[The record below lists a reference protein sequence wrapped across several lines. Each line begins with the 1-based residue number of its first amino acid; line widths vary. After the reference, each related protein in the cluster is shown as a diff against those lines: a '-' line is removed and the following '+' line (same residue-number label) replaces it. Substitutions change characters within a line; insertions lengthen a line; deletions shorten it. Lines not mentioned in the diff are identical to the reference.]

1 MLSDRTQLRLV
12 NTVEDAMAMKRWLS
26 EDRNRDVIA
35 IDTETTGL
43 SPYKKDAGL
52 RLVQMGDYE
61 NGWSVPWDQW
71 GGVFMECLNEWQ
83 GPIALHNAAFDA
95 KFLMKFAGWKIPWHR
110 LHDTMIHAKIAHPN
124 HPADLK
130 SRAEIYID
138 PRIKIG
144 QEKLDLAFKKGGYD
158 WATVPIELEAY
169 WAYGALD
176 TVATA
181 HLYKY
186 YRSDLKYPK
195 VYDLEMA
202 TLRVCSEMEHR
213 GARIDLDYCIQ
224 KRDELEKRVDEIKA
238 QGQEQFGL
246 SISST
251 DQLVDY
257 FLKNDAI
264 FSEFTDSGAPSV
276 NKDQLDSFIVEKNIS
291 PAIKELSRITLE
303 MRKADKLRGSYF
315 ETFIDNYDN
324 GFVHPKINTMGAV
337 TSRMSITGPAL
348 QTLPSKDSLVRNAII
363 PREGNVMAMSDL
375 DQVEFRFFSV
385 LAEDND
391 LQQTFI
397 RADEIGSDAFTEIGR
412 EVYSDPSMEKSDIR
426 RALVKT
432 YIYSSLYGASIK
444 KQAIS
449 AGVDIEVMEGVS
461 QKMNS
466 RFPGMKRFQQGMM
479 NIVDKRWRTE
489 DDGYILTPTT
499 GRRLPVERDKA
510 YKATN
515 YTIQS
520 SCADIFKQNL
530 LKLDASGLGEFLI
543 APVHDEIIMDIP
555 VNQAEEVMAI
565 ALECMTNTNYPVPLT
580 AGLDGPFTSWG
591 AKYEKQK

>member
-1 MLSDRTQLRLV
+1 MLSGRTQFHLV
-12 NTVEDAMAMKRWLS
+12 NTVQDAMDMKRWLS
-26 EDRNRDVIA
+26 EDRNREVIA

-43 SPYKKDAGL
+43 SAYKKDAGL

-61 NGWSVPWDQW
+61 HGWSVPWEQW

-95 KFLMKFAGWKIPWHR
+95 KFLMKFAGWKVPWPR
-110 LHDTMIHAKIAHPN
+110 IHDTMIHARIALPGE
-124 HPADLK
+124 PSGLKDLGAK
-130 SRAEIYID
+130 FID

-144 QEKLDLAFKKGGYD
+144 EEKLKAAFKKGKYD

-176 TVATA
+176 TIATA
-181 HLYKY
+181 HLWKY
-186 YRSDLKYPK
+186 FRTDLRYPG

-213 GARIDLDYCIQ
+213 GARIDVDYCYQ
-224 KRDELEKRVDEIKA
+224 KRDELEKYVDDLKA
-238 QGQEQFGL
+238 YGQDRFGV

-251 DQLVDY
+251 DQLVDW
-257 FLKNDAI
+257 FLKQEVK
-264 FSEFTDSGAPSV
+264 FTRFTDSGAESV
-276 NKDQLDSFIVEKNIS
+276 DKDQL
-291 PAIKELSRITLE
+291 ELFSLLKDPEVKALSKLTLD
-303 MRKADKLRGSYF
+303 MRKSDKLRGSYF
-315 ETFIDNYDN
+315 ETFIEGEDD
-324 GFVHPKINTMGAV
+324 GIVHPHINTMGAI

-385 LAEDND
+385 LAEDHD

-412 EVYSDPSMEKSDIR
+412 EVYNDPDMQKSDIR

-432 YIYSSLYGASIK
+432 YIYSSLYGASIA

-449 AGVDIEVMEGVS
+449 AGVELEVMQGVS
-461 QKMNS
+461 NKMNS

-479 NIVDKRWRTE
+479 NIVDTRWKTE
-489 DDGYILTPTT
+489 GEGYILTPTT
-499 GRRLPVERDKA
+499 QRRLPVERDKA

-530 LKLDASGLGEFLI
+530 LKMDAAGLSDFMI

-555 VNQAEEVMAI
+555 ETEAKEAMAT

-580 AGLDGPFTSWG
+580 AGLDGPFKSWG
-591 AKYEKQK
+591 AKYEKKK

>member
-1 MLSDRTQLRLV
+1 MTLSAKTQLHLV
-12 NTVEDAMAMKRWLS
+12 NTIDDAMAMKRWLS
-26 EDRNRDVIA
+26 EDRNREVLA

-43 SPYKKDAGL
+43 SAYKKDAGL
-52 RLVQMGDYE
+52 RLVQMGDCE
-61 NGWSVPWDQW
+61 DGWSVPWEQW
-71 GGVFMECLNEWQ
+71 GGVFMECLNNWD
-83 GPIALHNAAFDA
+83 GPLAMHNVAFDT
-95 KFLMKFAGWKIPWHR
+95 KFLMKFAGWKVPWYR
-110 LHDTMIHAKIAHPN
+110 IHDTMIMGRISLPGEPSGLK
-124 HPADLK
+124 DLAA
-130 SRAEIYID
+130 RYID

-144 QEKLDLAFKKGGYD
+144 EEKLKAAFKKGKYD

-181 HLYKY
+181 HLFKY
-186 YRSDLKYPK
+186 FRTDLQHPK

-202 TLRVCSEMEHR
+202 TLRVCAEMEHR
-213 GARIDLDYCIQ
+213 GARIDVDYCYK
-224 KRDELEKRVDEIKA
+224 KRDELEKYVNELKA
-238 QGQEQFGL
+238 EGQERFGV

-251 DQLVDY
+251 DQLVAY
-257 FLKNDAI
+257 FLKQEAK
-264 FSEFTDSGAPSV
+264 FTRFTDSGAESV
-276 NKDQLDSFIVEKNIS
+276 DKDQLELFSLSKDTE
-291 PAIKELSRITLE
+291 IKALSKLTLE
-303 MRKADKLRGSYF
+303 MRKSDKLRGSYF
-315 ETFIDNYDN
+315 ETFIEGED
-324 GFVHPKINTMGAV
+324 GGIVHPKINTMGAI

-375 DQVEFRFFSV
+375 DQVEFRFFSI
-385 LAEDND
+385 LAEDYD

-397 RADEIGSDAFTEIGR
+397 KADATGSDAFTEIGR
-412 EVYSDPSMEKSDIR
+412 EVYSDPTMEKGDIR

-432 YIYSSLYGASIK
+432 YIYSSLYGASIT

-449 AGVDIEVMEGVS
+449 AGVELEVMQGVS
-461 QKMNS
+461 NKMNS

-479 NIVDKRWRTE
+479 SIVDERWKKEGT
-489 DDGYILTPTT
+489 GYILTPTT

-530 LKLDASGLGEFLI
+530 LKLDASGLGDFLV
-543 APVHDEIIMDIP
+543 APVHDEIVMDIP
-555 VNQAEEVMAI
+555 ENQAKDAMET

-580 AGLDGPFTSWG
+580 AGLDGPFRSWG
-591 AKYEKQK
+591 TKYEKKK